1 MRFDTMDQARVP
13 RRSAAIMSDMLH
25 NSGIDQ
31 DTISEA
37 MRHLDRTPS
46 DADYGMV
53 RAIDEWQAQRNF
65 AELAMNDCAF
75 WLRTGLKYR
84 LIDNG
89 LVGLTWLTAPTLEHC
104 TWSSQ
109 RYNDLLF
116 TAARL
121 QEIRKN
127 GKLCGMSFDLWDV
140 PIVMREF
147 TLYHVLGGTL
157 TALNDLWTGAFP
169 VSEIDI
175 EFERPVE
182 GFESI
187 ENLCNVNF
195 GASINAIYWHPDL
208 SEMPLFHSNSAVQA
222 VYLRECDIL
231 LKSARSTNAFMER
244 AVAAVKDGLEHGQLS
259 LSRVCSTIGMSER
272 SFQRKLQERGYS
284 FRDLS
289 NMVRAQFARDLL
301 YSGKWKVNEVALRTG
316 FSDASSFSQAFLR
329 WTGKRPGKF
338 T

>member
-1 MRFDTMDQARVP
+1 
-13 RRSAAIMSDMLH
+13 MSDMLY

-31 DTISEA
+31 ATIAEA

-46 DADYGMV
+46 DAQSGMV

-65 AELAMNDCAF
+65 AELAMNDCSF
-75 WLRTGLKYR
+75 WLRTGLQYR

-89 LVGLTWLTAPTLEHC
+89 LVGLSWLTAPTLEQC

-109 RYNDLLF
+109 KYNDLLF

-121 QEIRKN
+121 QEVRKN
-127 GKLCGMSFDLWDV
+127 GALFGISFDLLDV
-140 PIVMREF
+140 PTIMREF

-157 TALNDLWTGAFP
+157 TALNDLWTGTFP

-175 EFERPVE
+175 EFERPVG
-182 GFESI
+182 GFEDI
-187 ENLCNVNF
+187 ERLCHVNF
-195 GASINAIYWHPDL
+195 GASVNAIYWHPDL
-208 SEMPLFHSNSAVQA
+208 SEMPLFHSNPAMQT

-231 LKSARSTNAFMER
+231 LRSARSTNAFMER
-244 AVAAVKDGLEHGQLS
+244 AVAAVKDGVEHGQLS

-289 NMVRAQFARDLL
+289 NMVRAQIARELL
-301 YSGKWKVNEVALRTG
+301 YSGEWKVNEVALKTG
-316 FSDASSFSQAFLR
+316 YSDSSSFSQAFLR
-329 WTGKRPGKF
+329 WTGKRPGSLS
-338 T
+338 

>member
-13 RRSAAIMSDMLH
+13 RRSAAIMAGMLL
-25 NSGIDQ
+25 NSGIDP

-46 DADYGMV
+46 DIDNGMV

-65 AELAMNDCAF
+65 AELATNDCAF
-75 WLRTGLKYR
+75 WLSTGLKYR

-89 LVGLTWLTAPTLEHC
+89 LVGLTWLTAPTLEQC

-109 RYNDLLF
+109 KYNDLLF

-121 QEIRKN
+121 QEIRQN
-127 GKLCGMSFDLWDV
+127 GKLSGISFDLLDV
-140 PIVMREF
+140 PTAMRGF

-157 TALNDLWTGAFP
+157 TALNDLWMGTFP
-169 VSEIDI
+169 ISDIGI
-175 EFERPVE
+175 EFDRPTGGV
-182 GFESI
+182 ESI
-187 ENLCNVNF
+187 EKLCNVNF
-195 GASINAIYWHPDL
+195 GASINAVYWHPDL
-208 SEMPLFHSNSAVQA
+208 SEMPLFHGNSDMQS
-222 VYLRECDIL
+222 VYLRECDVL

-244 AVAAVKDGLEHGQLS
+244 AVAAVKDGVEHGQLS
-259 LSRVCSTIGMSER
+259 LSRVCSSIGMSER

-301 YSGKWKVNEVALRTG
+301 YSGKWKVNEVAFRTG
-316 FSDASSFSQAFLR
+316 FSDSSSFSQAFLR
-329 WTGKRPGKF
+329 WTGKRPGRF